1 MRHGKSHNHLG
12 RKTAHRHALMSNMAN
27 SLILNKR
34 MVTTVAKAKALR
46 IYVEP
51 LITKSKDDNTHNR
64 RIVFA
69 YLKEKEAIKELFGII
84 AEKVG
89 DRPGGYTRII
99 KLPNRLGDNAEMCMM
114 ELVDFNETMLAAVEE
129 KAVKTRRSKRGA
141 GTTKAA
147 APAAVAVV
155 TEEPSAEV
163 VERDVKAEAAAEV
176 ESPATEEAAPEAP
189 TTDEKPTE

>member
-27 SLILNKR
+27 ALILNKR

-51 LITKSKDDNTHNR
+51 LITKSKEDNTHNR
-64 RIVFA
+64 RIVFS

-129 KAVKTRRSKRGA
+129 KAVKTRRSKRGT
-141 GTTKAA
+141 GTAKAA
-147 APAAVAVV
+147 TASTAAVV

-163 VERDVKAEAAAEV
+163 VEDVKVEAATEV

-189 TTDEKPTE
+189 ATDEKPTE